1 MSNGL
6 LDERSEVLP
15 GEPASVGRAR
25 RMVSGTLESWGLD
38 ALVDDASLLV
48 SEVVTNAVL
57 HAGTEV
63 VVSIRRHGSG
73 VRIEVA
79 DGSPVVPTR
88 RRYHGDAV
96 TGRGLQIL
104 ESTASNWGTTTSSG
118 GGGGGGGGGGDGGGG
133 GGGGKVVW
141 FDLGE
146 PVTGASDGEGPHPA
160 PAGKWTTVC
169 WEGLPSRLVKT
180 TLEHGDAM
188 VRELALLS
196 FDLESGSLPMAPIVT
211 PALELGD
218 LLVAIDLAG
227 DAGTSVIDH
236 TLRLP
241 ADAPEAALERLA
253 LVDEADRMAADG
265 ELLVPAALPEIIACR
280 HWLLGEIVAQAAG
293 GAPTRWTLPAAP
305 APPRDLQPLTDE
317 EVVLLGEGLSQSVV
331 ADQENRI
338 VFAGE
343 EAAHLLG
350 WAPADLV
357 GRRLT
362 DIVPPDLREAHLVGF
377 TRCQLTGQAGLS
389 DTPLALRARRADGT
403 EIDVTVTLGALPRR
417 GGRFRHVGR
426 ISPR

>member
-1 MSNGL
+1 VSNGL
-6 LDERSEVLP
+6 RDERSGVLP

-25 RMVSGTLESWGLD
+25 RMVADALGSWGLD

-48 SEVVTNAVL
+48 SEVVSNAVL

-63 VVSIRRHGSG
+63 VVSIRRRGSG

-79 DGSPVVPTR
+79 DGSPLIPTR
-88 RRYHGDAV
+88 RRYHDDAV

-104 ESTASNWGTTTSSG
+104 ESAASSWGTAGKAS
-118 GGGGGGGGGGDGGGG
+118 
-133 GGGGKVVW
+133 GKVVW
-141 FDLGE
+141 FDLGG
-146 PVTGASDGEGPHPA
+146 PAGGASQGDAASPA
-160 PAGKWTTVC
+160 PAGRSTTVC
-169 WEGLPSRLVKT
+169 WEGLPPRLVKA

-188 VRELALLS
+188 LRELALIS
-196 FDLESGSLPMAPIVT
+196 FDHDSGPLPVSPIVT
-211 PALELGD
+211 PALDLGG
-218 LLVAIDLAG
+218 LLVALDLAIEAG
-227 DAGTSVIDH
+227 DALIDH
-236 TLRLP
+236 SLRIP
-241 ADAPEAALERLA
+241 ADAPEAALDRLA
-253 LVDEADRMAADG
+253 LVDEADRMASDG
-265 ELLVPAALPEIIACR
+265 ELLVPAALPEIIDCR

-293 GAPTRWTLPAAP
+293 AAPTRWKLAPAP

-317 EVVLLGEGLSQSVV
+317 EVVLLGEGLAQSIV

-403 EIDVTVTLGALPRR
+403 EIDATVTLGALPRR